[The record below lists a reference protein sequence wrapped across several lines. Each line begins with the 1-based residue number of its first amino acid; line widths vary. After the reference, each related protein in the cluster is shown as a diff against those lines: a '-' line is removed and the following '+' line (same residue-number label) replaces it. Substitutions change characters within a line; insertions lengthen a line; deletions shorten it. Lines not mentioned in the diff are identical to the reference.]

1 MARLRVDPQG
11 RLVLPQAVR
20 RRFGIE
26 GRSAELVASET
37 PDGLL
42 IELPSSRA
50 TVTQGEDGLPLV
62 SIEGREEVISNE
74 SVIAAIDAE
83 RAGR

>member
-26 GRSAELVASET
+26 GRSAELVVSET
-37 PDGLL
+37 SDGLL

-50 TVTQGEDGLPLV
+50 TVSQGEDGLPV
-62 SIEGREEVISNE
+62 VTIEGLEGSINNE

>member
-1 MARLRVDPQG
+1 MATLRVDPQG

-26 GRSAELVASET
+26 GRSAELVAHET

-42 IELPSSRA
+42 IELPSSPA

-62 SIEGREEVISNE
+62 TIDGLEKSITSET
-74 SVIAAIDAE
+74 VIAAIDAE

>member
-1 MARLRVDPQG
+1 MATLRVDPQG
-11 RLVLPQAVR
+11 RLVLPLAVR

-26 GRSAELVASET
+26 GRSAELLVSET

-50 TVTQGEDGLPLV
+50 TVTEGEDGLPV
-62 SIEGREEVISNE
+62 VTIEGLEESINND